1 MNIVFLL
8 ITYLFNEPNLIVVG
22 IVYFIASFSVI
33 YSTIFLLLFLI
44 HLQRESFS
52 IISQLI
58 LLFFYGLISVILLIF
73 PGGIDIGEHANW
85 IPRYS
90 LEFLILSYIYLTVAV
105 IIPIFYFLIKIYS
118 TFKDKPLKKKF
129 IFFSLGIVFMLI
141 TIYGLVLYNTWQ
153 DPIFRTL
160 WSVISLIVIPSG
172 LLIYYGI
179 AQNL

>member
-1 MNIVFLL
+1 FIFIIQPIVIIFFLYIAFRILYRNRNKFTITLSIFYFLSALGFTMNIVFLL

-118 TFKDKPLKKKF
+118 TFKDKPLKK
-129 IFFSLGIVFMLI
+129 
-141 TIYGLVLYNTWQ
+141 
-153 DPIFRTL
+153 
-160 WSVISLIVIPSG
+160 
-172 LLIYYGI
+172 
-179 AQNL
+179 